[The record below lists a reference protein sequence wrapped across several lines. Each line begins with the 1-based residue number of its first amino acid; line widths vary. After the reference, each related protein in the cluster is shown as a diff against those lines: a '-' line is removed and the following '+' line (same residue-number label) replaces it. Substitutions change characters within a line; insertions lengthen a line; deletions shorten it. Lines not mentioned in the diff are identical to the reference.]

1 MQTYLP
7 YPDFQQSAAALD
19 TTRLGK
25 QRVEALQTLRSLVIP
40 EYGRQSH
47 PVIRMWMGYVP
58 ALTMY
63 ALAMA
68 DEWIARGNPDNTR
81 DSIKEFAPQA
91 AHPDYA
97 SKIPMPPWLGDP
109 DFHLSQR
116 SKLLQ
121 KDPQFYGE
129 AFAGTPTDLEF
140 LWPEP
145 RHEFLPEDP
154 QDHFVWV
161 LRAPLGDVDPEKID
175 KVGMPV
181 PGKARPAAAEASG
194 TEASGTEADSYE
206 FVYAEEKHRRPAAKG
221 ARKAP
226 KKLVKKPTRNR
237 QRQDEAF
244 RTLPG
249 NTTVLIPIDG
259 GARFALGKIQ
269 GRPITLD
276 DGRFGRDF
284 EVTRIMD
291 RSEFDYPALLQ
302 DPRVFFPIPAP

>member
-7 YPDFQQSAAALD
+7 YPDFHQSAAALD

-25 QRVEALQTLRSLVIP
+25 QRVEALQTLRALVIP

-58 ALTMY
+58 ALTLY

-97 SKIPMPPWLGDP
+97 DKIPMPPWLGDP

-121 KDPQFYGE
+121 KDPQFYGK

-145 RHEFLPEDP
+145 HHEFLPEDP
-154 QDHFVWV
+154 EDDFVWV
-161 LRAPLGDVDPEKID
+161 LRAPLADVDPEKID
-175 KVGMPV
+175 KVGMPM
-181 PGKARPAAAEASG
+181 PGKAKPATAEGTAADG
-194 TEASGTEADSYE
+194 YE
-206 FVYAEEKHRRPAAKG
+206 FVYADEKARRPAAKG
-221 ARKAP
+221 AKKAP

-284 EVTRIMD
+284 ELTRIMD